1 MSCHPSWLTY
11 ACNSHSRHLSGVL
24 SIYLSIGSIHLII
37 YLFAYLSNNL
47 VIYLPI
53 YFLSTINIVSACEVK
68 IYCTKKFFTMDISKT
83 LKWNIYLCVNL
94 VRSNIQLV
102 YRLLLFP
109 RISLYLLTIQLVY
122 ELIMYSDV
130 VAGGGLEMNN

>member
-1 MSCHPSWLTY
+1 
-11 ACNSHSRHLSGVL
+11 
-24 SIYLSIGSIHLII
+24 
-37 YLFAYLSNNL
+37 
-47 VIYLPI
+47 
-53 YFLSTINIVSACEVK
+53 
-68 IYCTKKFFTMDISKT
+68 MDISKT